1 MAAGRAYQR
10 PPPRP
15 LGVVL
20 LALLQI
26 WYGFWYLLLAL
37 VFLAVSS
44 TADAAGNADKSGLAF
59 ILALVYLALAVY
71 SLWLARGYFK
81 GHEWARRR
89 GISVAVVAIVLVFV
103 GIFVVKLQA
112 LLADNPFWTIVGNI
126 IMIWYLGREKTKRFF
141 ASRSGI
147 RGR

>member
-1 MAAGRAYQR
+1 M
-10 PPPRP
+10 
-15 LGVVL
+15 
-20 LALLQI
+20 
-26 WYGFWYLLLAL
+26 
-37 VFLAVSS
+37 SS